1 MYNSTPLFPAFQRSC
16 LRDVNPIPYVSAP
29 DVTCR
34 PIADYGPEANTC
46 IPFGYQPKQPNPGGL
61 KFYYLDYPFPDLE
74 GNLKSHP
81 GKGWHAYAKTGEY
94 YTLW

>member
-1 MYNSTPLFPAFQRSC
+1 MYNSTPLFPEFQSTC
-16 LRDVNPIPYVSAP
+16 LKYVNPIPYVSGP

-34 PIADYGPEANTC
+34 RDPQYGEC

-74 GNLKSHP
+74 GNYKTHP
-81 GKGWHAYAKTGEY
+81 GKGWHDYKKTGEY
-94 YTLW
+94 YVLW